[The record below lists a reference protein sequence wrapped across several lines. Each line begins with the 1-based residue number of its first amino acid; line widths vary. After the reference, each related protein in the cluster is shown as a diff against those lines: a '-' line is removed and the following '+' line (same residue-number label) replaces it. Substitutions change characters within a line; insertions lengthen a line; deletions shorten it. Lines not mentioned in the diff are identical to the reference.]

1 MKTKIFYK
9 PQGATKKSLRRVM
22 AVVVAGALGGMLFL
36 GGVASA
42 QSADTPSMVEVQ
54 AGDTFSGIAS
64 RMTGDAGPW
73 TKFYNPR
80 LSGLANPNLIFVGMR
95 FELAESPSGDRYLR
109 VASDRTSTA
118 AAKSLATRRAAALQT
133 AASTGTV
140 AVPPAIPVATT
151 GPSVVADDTLVI
163 GVLPNIGAA
172 ALMAQYES
180 VKSYFERTAK
190 QKVRIVLP
198 ATFKAFLDS
207 TMRGEYDVA
216 VAAPHFARVAQLDR
230 GMVPLVMYEPRI
242 SALLLAPADTTI
254 AAISDV
260 RGKPVGFANPQSLVA
275 MYGQQWLRQ
284 QGLDA
289 GKDYQVKAA
298 TSDMGV
304 GRMLLSGDAV
314 AAIMS
319 NGEFRALPPDEASRM
334 KIVETFA
341 RIPNFIVVAHPRLGT
356 ARLAQLKSQFMQFV
370 SDKEDGQAFLKAT
383 GLTGMVDADAAT
395 LRELDPYVGLT
406 RSVMGYGNQ

>member
-1 MKTKIFYK
+1 MEN
-9 PQGATKKSLRRVM
+9 KSFHKQQRSAMQTLRRLK
-22 AVVVAGALGGMLFL
+22 AVFIAGAMAGLFSIV

-42 QSADTPSMVEVQ
+42 QNAAPASIIEVQ

-64 RMTGDAGPW
+64 RFTGESRSWA
-73 TKFYNPR
+73 KLYNPR
-80 LSGLANPNLIFVGMR
+80 LSGLANPNLILVGMR
-95 FELAESPSGDRYLR
+95 FELVESPSGERYLR
-109 VASDRTSTA
+109 IVGDRTSPL
-118 AAKSLATRRAAALQT
+118 AAKSLATSRAAALQT
-133 AASTGTV
+133 AGSAGTV
-140 AVPPAIPVATT
+140 TVPAAVPVVTT
-151 GPSVVADDTLVI
+151 GLSTPTDDTLVI

-180 VKSYFERTAK
+180 VKSYFERTVK

-242 SALLLAPADTTI
+242 SALFLAPVDTTI
-254 AAISDV
+254 TSISDV
-260 RGKPVGFANPQSLVA
+260 RGKTIAFANPQSLVA

-284 QGLDA
+284 QGLEA
-289 GKDYQVKAA
+289 GKDYQIKAA
-298 TSDMGV
+298 SSDMGV
-304 GRMLLSGDAV
+304 GRMLLSGDSV

-319 NGEFRALPPDEASRM
+319 NGEFRALPPDESSRM
-334 KIVETFA
+334 KVVETFA
-341 RIPNFIVVAHPRLGT
+341 RIPNFIVVGHPRLGS
-356 ARLAQLKSQFMQFV
+356 ARLAQLKNQFMQFV
-370 SDKEDGQAFLKAT
+370 VDKEDGQAFLKVT
-383 GLTGMVDADAAT
+383 GFTGMVNADAAT

-406 RSVMGYGNQ
+406 RNAMGYGN

>member
-1 MKTKIFYK
+1 M
-9 PQGATKKSLRRVM
+9 
-22 AVVVAGALGGMLFL
+22 
-36 GGVASA
+36 
-42 QSADTPSMVEVQ
+42 
-54 AGDTFSGIAS
+54 
-64 RMTGDAGPW
+64 
-73 TKFYNPR
+73 
-80 LSGLANPNLIFVGMR
+80 
-95 FELAESPSGDRYLR
+95 
-109 VASDRTSTA
+109 
-118 AAKSLATRRAAALQT
+118 
-133 AASTGTV
+133 
-140 AVPPAIPVATT
+140 
-151 GPSVVADDTLVI
+151 I

-180 VKSYFERTAK
+180 VKNYFERAAK

-230 GMVPLVMYEPRI
+230 GMVPLVMYQPRI
-242 SALLLAPADTTI
+242 NALFLTPVDTTI
-254 AAISDV
+254 TSILDV
-260 RGKPVGFANPQSLVA
+260 RGKTIAFANPQSLVA

-284 QGLDA
+284 QGLEA

-298 TSDMGV
+298 NSDMGV
-304 GRMLLSGDAV
+304 GRMLLSGDSV

-319 NGEFRALPPDEASRM
+319 NGEFRSLPPDEANRM

-341 RIPNFIVVAHPRLGT
+341 RIPNFIVVAHPRLGS
-356 ARLAQLKSQFMQFV
+356 ARLAQIKTQLMQFAA
-370 SDKEDGQAFLKAT
+370 DKEDGQAFMKAT

-406 RSVMGYGNQ
+406 RSAMGYGN